1 MMRRVSFGIPT
12 FSRGRDSMWLRTHM
26 QLSLFGGDLL
36 NAPSDWRAQLRSA
49 LRRNLTRDMLLDHAA
64 PSSTIGHNRRASLL
78 KAMKTLRNA
87 LPRLKGSG
95 QTCQTMR
102 SHDLSTGVDT
112 GFHQSRLSSGKGEK
126 ADFMIGFSSR
136 KTVMNGR

>member
-1 MMRRVSFGIPT
+1 MRRVSFGIRT
-12 FSRGRDSMWLRTHM
+12 FSRGRDSMWLRTRM
-26 QLSLFGGDLL
+26 QLSLSGGDLS
-36 NAPSDWRAQLRSA
+36 NAPSDLKAQLRSA

-87 LPRLKGSG
+87 SPRSKGSG
-95 QTCQTMR
+95 PMYQTMR

-112 GFHQSRLSSGKGEK
+112 GFHRSRLSSGKGGK
-126 ADFMIGFSSR
+126 AVFMIDFSSR
-136 KTVMNGR
+136 KTVMNGQ